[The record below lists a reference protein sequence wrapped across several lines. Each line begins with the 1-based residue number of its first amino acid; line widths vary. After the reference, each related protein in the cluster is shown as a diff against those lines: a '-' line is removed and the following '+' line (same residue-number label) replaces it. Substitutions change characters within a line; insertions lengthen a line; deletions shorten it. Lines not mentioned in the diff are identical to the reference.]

1 MKQIKSLCKCSKAH
15 TTYIID
21 EIEEI
26 IFDELSLDAEMQ
38 DVERYPKDC
47 FSKEDKKELEHL
59 ILMITNRAKR
69 RILERNT
76 NK

>member
-1 MKQIKSLCKCSKAH
+1 MKQIKKLSPHCQDRLYS
-15 TTYIID
+15 ID
-21 EIEEI
+21 EDICDLVLDQLSIDPETE
-26 IFDELSLDAEMQ
+26 DMPELDDLELSD
-38 DVERYPKDC
+38 DDI
-47 FSKEDKKELEHL
+47 KEIAHL